1 MVWYSSVKYC
11 VCMSVLYHNIY
22 LGEVCDSVDV
32 YVHPMKDC
40 DVTLMQVSMTQLE
53 SEE

>member
-1 MVWYSSVKYC
+1 
-11 VCMSVLYHNIY
+11 MSVLYHNIY

-53 SEE
+53 SEEWPQEAYVGMYIV